1 MDCFIAVALKRRSP
15 DQQHQCNLG
24 RCWKYKFSGLTSETL
39 GWGPAV
45 GSYSLPGG
53 SGAPSSLR
61 NIPLLDHSY
70 NLCELVMRKEGD
82 GEELTAGI
90 TPKWDQIL

>member
-45 GSYSLPGG
+45 GVFI
-53 SGAPSSLR
+53 A
-61 NIPLLDHSY
+61 
-70 NLCELVMRKEGD
+70 CQVALVH
-82 GEELTAGI
+82 
-90 TPKWDQIL
+90 PQV